1 MSTKVDTYSYGIV
14 LFELATGLP
23 AYDESRLENKF
34 LKDLIDTLEDEDELI
49 LLTDKKAGEKD
60 KQVFKNFIVL
70 GKWCSNHMAQ
80 NRPEMYDV
88 FKKLNDL

>member
-23 AYDESRLENKF
+23 AYDESRLQNKF
-34 LKDLIDTLEDEDELI
+34 LKDLIDILENENLVLLI
-49 LLTDKKAGEKD
+49 DKKAGEEN
-60 KQVFKNFIVL
+60 KQVFDNFMIL

-80 NRPEMYDV
+80 NRPEMYNV